1 MELAR
6 VTTGVRGFQ
15 DRCILTG
22 HRFHRFP
29 RTWGTTGH
37 VSHNIATWQSLK
49 NKKRS
54 VAVSYWLEFYSFN
67 FENFQNMGCK
77 SVRNYQKS
85 ARFCRQHPP
94 PRLKSAPHLLAR
106 FFLFFFYGRAHFT
119 FYRTGCGQQILPGG
133 ISHLFM
139 IR

>member
-77 SVRNYQKS
+77 SVRNYQKVLDS
-85 ARFCRQHPP
+85 AGSTHPP
-94 PRLKSAPHLLAR
+94 PKKCSSLISAVFP
-106 FFLFFFYGRAHFT
+106 FFFYGRAHFT